1 MTKMGMKYK
10 VKLLLGMLLMSGL
23 SLAEPLP
30 FSETGKYCE
39 TPARCLNPIT
49 TQIMVTSPNYL
60 ATQAGLDVLQQG
72 SNAGDADNH
81 RLMSATAPRGDGLAA
96 GY

>member
-1 MTKMGMKYK
+1 MGMKYK
-10 VKLLLGMLLMSGL
+10 VKLLLSMLLMSGL
-23 SLAEPLP
+23 SLVEQLS

-39 TPARCLNPIT
+39 TPARCFNPIT
-49 TQIMVTSPNYL
+49 IQVIVTSPNYL

-81 RLMSATAPRGDGLAA
+81 RLMGATDPRDDGLVVS
-96 GY
+96 Y

>member
-1 MTKMGMKYK
+1 MGTKYK
-10 VKLLLGMLLMSGL
+10 VKLLLSMLFMSGL

-60 ATQAGLDVLQQG
+60 ATQAVWMCYSKVVMRVMPIIID
-72 SNAGDADNH
+72 
-81 RLMSATAPRGDGLAA
+81 
-96 GY
+96 

>member
-10 VKLLLGMLLMSGL
+10 VKLLLSMLLMSGL

-30 FSETGKYCE
+30 FSETGKYCD

-49 TQIMVTSPNYL
+49 IQVMVTSSNYL

>member
-10 VKLLLGMLLMSGL
+10 VKLLLSMLLMSGL
-23 SLAEPLP
+23 SLVEQLS

-60 ATQAGLDVLQQG
+60 ATQAVWMCY
-72 SNAGDADNH
+72 SKVVM
-81 RLMSATAPRGDGLAA
+81 RVMSIMGATAPRGDGLVVS
-96 GY
+96 Y

>member
-60 ATQAGLDVLQQG
+60 ATQAVWMCYSKVVMRVMPIIID
-72 SNAGDADNH
+72 
-81 RLMSATAPRGDGLAA
+81 
-96 GY
+96 

>member
-1 MTKMGMKYK
+1 MGTKYK
-10 VKLLLGMLLMSGL
+10 VKLLLSMLLMSGL

-39 TPARCLNPIT
+39 TPSQCLNPIT
-49 TQIMVTSPNYL
+49 IQVMVTSSNYL
-60 ATQAGLDVLQQG
+60 ATQAVWMCY
-72 SNAGDADNH
+72 SKVVM
-81 RLMSATAPRGDGLAA
+81 RVMSIMGATAPRGDGLAA

>member
-1 MTKMGMKYK
+1 MTEMGTKYK
-10 VKLLLGMLLMSGL
+10 VKLLLSMLFMSGL

-60 ATQAGLDVLQQG
+60 ATQAVWMCYSKVVMRVMPIIID
-72 SNAGDADNH
+72 
-81 RLMSATAPRGDGLAA
+81 
-96 GY
+96 

>member
-1 MTKMGMKYK
+1 MGMKYK
-10 VKLLLGMLLMSGL
+10 VKLLLSMLLMSGL
-23 SLAEPLP
+23 SLVEQLS

-60 ATQAGLDVLQQG
+60 ATQAVWMCY
-72 SNAGDADNH
+72 SKVVM
-81 RLMSATAPRGDGLAA
+81 RVMSIMGATAPRGDGLVVS
-96 GY
+96 Y